1 MDQARV
7 GVAGPFVESA
17 MLSWSIAF
25 LLIAILAGLLG
36 FSAISGMAA
45 FFAKVLFFLFL
56 ALFVWSLVG
65 GRKRA

>member
-1 MDQARV
+1 MVGPSVERV
-7 GVAGPFVESA
+7 

-36 FSAISGMAA
+36 FSAIPGMAA

-65 GRKRA
+65 GHKRA

>member
-1 MDQARV
+1 
-7 GVAGPFVESA
+7 

-45 FFAKVLFFLFL
+45 LFAKVLFFLFL

-65 GRKRA
+65 GQKRA

>member
-1 MDQARV
+1 VRV
-7 GVAGPFVESA
+7 GWTAPSVERV
-17 MLSWSIAF
+17 MVNWSIAF

-36 FSAISGMAA
+36 FSAIQGMAA

-65 GRKRA
+65 GHKRA

>member
-1 MDQARV
+1 MV
-7 GVAGPFVESA
+7 N
-17 MLSWSIAF
+17 WSIAF

-36 FSAISGMAA
+36 FSAIQGMAA

-65 GRKRA
+65 GHKRA